1 MQNKVAI
8 IGVGVTPFKARY
20 LDRTYFELAYD
31 ATKLALEDANG
42 NGASIT
48 HHDLETTVYG
58 IYNELFER
66 QFMPDIFT
74 NSYLGMNNKPGTRIA
89 SGGATG
95 GYTVRMAFAE
105 VASGLSDLCLCLGVE
120 KCNDCYD
127 EQTGTT
133 TPEVLN
139 AIAYSAD
146 MTYEYPM
153 GMMAASSYVS
163 MVNAHSDE
171 FGNPTE
177 EQMAM
182 VSVKNHGNAMKNPK
196 AQSPMEITVE
206 DVLYSRIICY
216 PFKMLDCCL
225 YSEASAALILASEE
239 KVKELGIEQ
248 PIWITGV
255 GAANTDCFIGNRESI
270 GRLYSNINAAK
281 VAYKMAGLD
290 YDKIKEQ
297 IDLAELHDAFSGQEV
312 ISYEELGFVPF
323 GEGGPW
329 IENSYET
336 PGEGPWID
344 GELPCCPSGGLIGC
358 GHAVGATGIMS
369 TGEAALQLRED
380 AGKHQV
386 DIEKGRAISH
396 SIGGPGAAY
405 AAVIVM
411 ENEEGISTK

>member
-1 MQNKVAI
+1 MKKRVAI
-8 IGVGVTPFKARY
+8 IGIGITPFKARY

-31 ATKLALEDANG
+31 ATKLALGDANK
-42 NGASIT
+42 NGAEIT
-48 HHDLETTVYG
+48 HKDLQSTVYG

-66 QFMPDIFT
+66 QFMPDIYI
-74 NSYLGMNNKPGTRIA
+74 NSYIGMNDKPGTRIA
-89 SGGATG
+89 AGGATG
-95 GYTVRMAFAE
+95 GYTVRMAYAE

-127 EQTGTT
+127 EQTGVT

-163 MVNAHSDE
+163 MVNAHFEE

-177 EQMAM
+177 EQMAL
-182 VSVKNHGNAMKNPK
+182 VSVKKHGNAMKNPK
-196 AQSPMEITVE
+196 AQSPMDITVE
-206 DVLYSRIICY
+206 DVMNSRIICY
-216 PFKMLDCCL
+216 PFKLLDCCL

-239 KVKELGIEQ
+239 KVKELKVEN

-255 GAANTDCFIGNRESI
+255 GAANTDCFIGNREDM
-270 GRLYSNINAAK
+270 GRLYSNIYAAK

-290 YDKIKEQ
+290 YQNIKAQ

-323 GEGGPW
+323 GEGGKW
-329 IENSYET
+329 IES
-336 PGEGPWID
+336 GGPLMN

-369 TGEAALQLRED
+369 TGEAALQLRGE

-386 DIEKGRAISH
+386 NINKGRAISH

-411 ENEEGISTK
+411 ENEEVQK

>member
-1 MQNKVAI
+1 VKKVAI
-8 IGVGVTPFKARY
+8 IGIGITPFKARY
-20 LDRTYFELAYD
+20 LDKTYFELAYD
-31 ATKLALEDANG
+31 ATKMALDDANN
-42 NGASIT
+42 NGAEIS
-48 HHDLETTVYG
+48 HKDLQSTVYG

-66 QFMPDIFT
+66 QFMPDIFI
-74 NSYLGMNNKPGTRIA
+74 NSYIGMNNKPGTRIA
-89 SGGATG
+89 TGGATG
-95 GYTVRMAFAE
+95 GYTVRMAYAE
-105 VASGLSDLCLCLGVE
+105 VASGLSDLCLCIGVE

-139 AIAYSAD
+139 SIAYSAD

-163 MVNAHSDE
+163 MVNAHYEE

-177 EQMAM
+177 EQMAL
-182 VSVKNHGNAMKNPK
+182 VSVKNHGNAINNPK
-196 AQSPMEITVE
+196 AQSPMKITVD
-206 DVLYSRIICY
+206 DVMNSRIICY
-216 PFKMLDCCL
+216 PFKLLDCCL
-225 YSEASAALILASEE
+225 YSEASAALILANEE
-239 KVKELGIEQ
+239 KVRELKIEK

-255 GAANTDCFIGNRESI
+255 AAANTDCFIGNREDM
-270 GRLYSNINAAK
+270 GRLYSNIFAAK
-281 VAYKMAGLD
+281 AAYRMAGLE
-290 YDKIKEQ
+290 YEKIKAQ

-323 GEGGPW
+323 GEGGNW
-329 IENSYET
+329 IES
-336 PGEGPWID
+336 GGPFMD

-380 AGKHQV
+380 AGKHQLKT
-386 DIEKGRAISH
+386 IENGRAIAH

-411 ENEEGISTK
+411 TNEEGLKKP

>member
-1 MQNKVAI
+1 MRKVAI
-8 IGVGVTPFKARY
+8 IGVGITPFKTRY
-20 LDRTYFELAYD
+20 IDKTYFELAYD
-31 ATKLALEDANG
+31 ATQLALAAATK
-42 NGASIT
+42 NGAEIIHNDIPSA
-48 HHDLETTVYG
+48 VYG

-66 QFMPDIFT
+66 QFMPDIFI
-74 NSYLGMNNKPGTRIA
+74 NSYLGLNNKPGVRVAT
-89 SGGATG
+89 GGATG
-95 GYTVRMAFAE
+95 GYTVRTAYAE
-105 VASGLSDLCLCLGVE
+105 VASGLSDLNLCIGVE

-139 AIAYSAD
+139 SIAYSTD

-153 GMMAASSYVS
+153 GVNAASSYVS
-163 MVNAHSDE
+163 MVNAHFEE

-177 EQMAM
+177 EQMAL
-182 VSVKNHGNAMKNPK
+182 VSVKNHGNAINNPK
-196 AQSPMEITVE
+196 AQSPMKITVE
-206 DVLYSRIICY
+206 DVMNSRIICY
-216 PFKMLDCCL
+216 PFKLLDCCL

-239 KVKELGIEQ
+239 KVKELKVEN

-255 GAANTDCFIGNRESI
+255 GAANTDCFIGNREDL
-270 GRLYSNINAAK
+270 GRLYSNIHAAK
-281 VAYKMAGLD
+281 AAYKMAGLE
-290 YDKIKEQ
+290 YDKIKSQ

-323 GEGGPW
+323 GEGGKW
-329 IENSYET
+329 IES
-336 PGEGPWID
+336 GGPLID
-344 GELPCCPSGGLIGC
+344 GEVPCCPSGGLIGC

-386 DIEKGRAISH
+386 KTIENGRAISH

-405 AAVIVM
+405 AAIIVM
-411 ENEEGISTK
+411 ENEEGMKK

>member
-1 MQNKVAI
+1 MNRVAI
-8 IGVGVTPFKARY
+8 IGIGVTPFKARY
-20 LDRTYFELAYD
+20 LDKTYFELAFD
-31 ATKLALEDANG
+31 ATKLALEDANQ
-42 NGASIT
+42 NGADID
-48 HHDLETTVYG
+48 HNHLESTVYG

-95 GYTVRMAFAE
+95 GYTVRMAYAE
-105 VASGLSDLCLCLGVE
+105 VASGLSDLSLCLGVE

-146 MTYEYPM
+146 MTWEYPL

-163 MVNAHSDE
+163 MVNAHYEE

-177 EQMAM
+177 EQMAL
-182 VSVKNHGNAMKNPK
+182 VSVKNHKNAMLNPK
-196 AQSPMEITVE
+196 AQAPMELTVQ
-206 DVLYSRIICY
+206 DVLNSRIICY

-239 KVKELGIEQ
+239 KVKELGIAQ

-255 GAANTDCFIGNRESI
+255 GAANTDCFIGNREKL

-281 VAYKMAGLD
+281 KAYKMAGLD
-290 YDKIKEQ
+290 YDKIKDQ
-297 IDLAELHDAFSGQEV
+297 IDVAELHDAFSGQEV
-312 ISYEELGFVPF
+312 ISYEELGFVDF
-323 GEGGPW
+323 GKGGQW
-329 IENSYET
+329 IEAGPDT
-336 PGEGPWID
+336 GEGPWID

-386 DIEKGRAISH
+386 PIENGRALAH

-405 AAVIVM
+405 AAVITIA
-411 ENEEGISTK
+411 NEEGLI

>member
-1 MQNKVAI
+1 MPKVAI
-8 IGVGVTPFKARY
+8 IGVGITPFKARY
-20 LDRTYFELAYD
+20 MDRTYFELAYD
-31 ATKLALEDANG
+31 ATKLALEDANK
-42 NGASIT
+42 NDANIT
-48 HHDLETTVYG
+48 HEDLESTVYG

-74 NSYLGMNNKPGTRIA
+74 NSYIGMNDKPGTRIA

-153 GMMAASSYVS
+153 GMLAASSYVS
-163 MVNAHSDE
+163 MVNAHYEE

-177 EQMAM
+177 EQMAL
-182 VSVKNHGNAMKNPK
+182 VGVKNHGNAMLNPK
-196 AQSPMEITVE
+196 AQSPMEITVQ
-206 DVLYSRIICY
+206 DVLNSRIICY

-239 KVKELGIEQ
+239 KVKELGVEN

-290 YDKIKEQ
+290 YDKIKDQ
-297 IDLAELHDAFSGQEV
+297 IDVAELHDAFSGQEV

-323 GEGGPW
+323 GEGGRW
-329 IENSYET
+329 IE
-336 PGEGPWID
+336 EGGPMID
-344 GELPCCPSGGLIGC
+344 GELPCCPCGGLIGC

-369 TGEAALQLRED
+369 TGEAALQLRGD

-386 DIEKGRAISH
+386 TIEKGRGIAH

-405 AAVIVM
+405 AAIIVM
-411 ENEEGISTK
+411 ANEEGLKEP

>member
-1 MQNKVAI
+1 MKKVAI
-8 IGVGVTPFKARY
+8 IGVGITPFKARY
-20 LDRTYFELAYD
+20 LDKTYFELAYD
-31 ATKLALEDANG
+31 ATKLALEDANR
-42 NGASIT
+42 NGANIT
-48 HHDLETTVYG
+48 HKNLESTVYG

-74 NSYLGMNNKPGTRIA
+74 NSYIGMNDKPGTRIA

-95 GYTVRMAFAE
+95 GYTVRMAYAE
-105 VASGLSDLCLCLGVE
+105 VASGLSDLSLCLGVE

-146 MTYEYPM
+146 MTYEYPL

-163 MVNAHSDE
+163 MVNAHKEE

-177 EQMAM
+177 EQMAL
-182 VSVKNHGNAMKNPK
+182 VSVKNHKNAMLNPK
-196 AQSPMEITVE
+196 AQSPMDINVQ
-206 DVLYSRIICY
+206 DVMNSRIICY

-225 YSEASAALILASEE
+225 YSEASAALILANED
-239 KVKELGIEQ
+239 KVKELGIEK

-255 GAANTDCFIGNRESI
+255 GAANTDCFIGNREDL

-281 VAYKMAGLD
+281 KAYEMAGLD
-290 YDKIKEQ
+290 YDNIKDQ
-297 IDLAELHDAFSGQEV
+297 IDVAELHDAFSGQEV
-312 ISYEELGFVPF
+312 ISYEELGFVDF
-323 GEGGPW
+323 GQGGKW
-329 IENSYET
+329 IESGPNT
-336 PGEGPWID
+336 GEGPWID

-386 DIEKGRAISH
+386 SIKHGRALSH

-405 AAVIVM
+405 AAVITM
-411 ENEEGISTK
+411 ANKEGLIKE

>member
-1 MQNKVAI
+1 MKKRVAI
-8 IGVGVTPFKARY
+8 IGVGITPFKARY
-20 LDRTYFELAYD
+20 MNRTYFELAYD
-31 ATKLALEDANG
+31 ATKLALNDANE
-42 NGASIT
+42 NGASIS
-48 HHDLETTVYG
+48 HKDLETTVYG

-66 QFMPDIFT
+66 QFMPDIFI
-74 NSYLGMNNKPGTRIA
+74 NSYIGMNNKPGTRIA

-95 GYTVRMAFAE
+95 GYTVRMAYSE

-127 EQTGTT
+127 EKTGTT

-163 MVNAHSDE
+163 MVNAHSEE

-177 EQMAM
+177 KQMAM

-196 AQSPMEITVE
+196 AQSPMEISVD

-255 GAANTDCFIGNRESI
+255 GAANTDCFIGNREDL

-281 VAYKMAGLD
+281 SAYKMAGLD
-290 YDKIKEQ
+290 YDNIKEQ
-297 IDLAELHDAFSGQEV
+297 IDVAELHDAFSGQEV
-312 ISYEELGFVPF
+312 ISYEELGFVKF

-329 IENSYET
+329 IEQGYKNS
-336 PGEGPWID
+336 GEGPWFE
-344 GELPCCPSGGLIGC
+344 GELPCNPSGGLIGC

-369 TGEAALQLRED
+369 TGEAALQLREN
-380 AGKHQV
+380 AGEHQV
-386 DIEKGRAISH
+386 PIEKGRAISH

-411 ENEEGISTK
+411 ENEEGISNK

>member
-1 MQNKVAI
+1 MPPKVAI
-8 IGVGVTPFKARY
+8 IGVGITPFRARY
-20 LDRTYFELAYD
+20 LDKTYFELAYD
-31 ATKLALEDANG
+31 ATKLALEDANK
-42 NGASIT
+42 NDANIT
-48 HHDLETTVYG
+48 HNDLETAVYG

-74 NSYLGMNNKPGTRIA
+74 NSYIGMNDKPGTRIA

-95 GYTVRMAFAE
+95 GYTVRMAYAE
-105 VASGLSDLCLCLGVE
+105 VASGLSDLCLCLGLE

-153 GMMAASSYVS
+153 GMLAASSYVS
-163 MVNAHSDE
+163 MVNAHHDE

-177 EQMAM
+177 EQMAL

-196 AQSPMEITVE
+196 AQSPMDITVQ
-206 DVLYSRIICY
+206 DVLNSRIICY

-239 KVKELGIEQ
+239 KVKELGIDN

-255 GAANTDCFIGNRESI
+255 GAANTDCFIGNREDL

-290 YDKIKEQ
+290 YNNIKNQ
-297 IDLAELHDAFSGQEV
+297 VDLAELHDAFSGQEV

-329 IENSYET
+329 IESSYEK

-380 AGKHQV
+380 AGNHQV
-386 DIEKGRAISH
+386 TIEKGRAIAH

-405 AAVIVM
+405 AAIIVM
-411 ENEEGISTK
+411 ENAEGLKK

>member
-1 MQNKVAI
+1 MSNRRVAI
-8 IGVGVTPFKARY
+8 IGVGITPFRSRY
-20 LDRTYFELAYD
+20 LDKTYFELAYD
-31 ATKLALEDANG
+31 ASKLALADCNKQG
-42 NGASIT
+42 IDIT
-48 HHDLETTVYG
+48 HKDLESTVYG

-66 QFMPDIFT
+66 QFMPDIFI
-74 NSYLGMNNKPGTRIA
+74 NSYIGMNDKPGTRIA

-95 GYTVRMAFAE
+95 GYTVRMAYSE

-127 EQTGTT
+127 EQTGAT

-163 MVNAHSDE
+163 MVNAHYEE

-177 EQMAM
+177 EQMAL
-182 VSVKNHGNAMKNPK
+182 VSVKNHGNAMLNPK
-196 AQSPMEITVE
+196 AQSPMKLTVE

-225 YSEASAALILASEE
+225 YSEASACLILASEQ
-239 KVKELGIEQ
+239 KVKELKVEN
-248 PIWITGV
+248 PIWMTGV

-281 VAYKMAGLD
+281 AAYKMAGLD
-290 YDKIKEQ
+290 YNKIKEL
-297 IDLAELHDAFSGQEV
+297 IDVAELHDAFSGQEV

-323 GEGGPW
+323 GEGGKW
-329 IENSYET
+329 IES
-336 PGEGPWID
+336 GGPMMD

-358 GHAVGATGIMS
+358 GHAVGATVIMS
-369 TGEAALQLRED
+369 TGEAALQLREE

-386 DIEKGRAISH
+386 KIEKGRALAH

-411 ENEEGISTK
+411 ENEEGLKK

>member
-1 MQNKVAI
+1 MSNRRVAI
-8 IGVGVTPFKARY
+8 IGVGITPFRSRY
-20 LDRTYFELAYD
+20 LDKTYFELAYD
-31 ATKLALEDANG
+31 ASKLALADCNKQG
-42 NGASIT
+42 IDIT
-48 HHDLETTVYG
+48 HKDLESTVYG

-66 QFMPDIFT
+66 QFMPDIFI
-74 NSYLGMNNKPGTRIA
+74 NSYIGMNDKPGTRIA

-95 GYTVRMAFAE
+95 GYTVRMAYSE

-127 EQTGTT
+127 EQTGAT

-163 MVNAHSDE
+163 MVNAHYEE

-177 EQMAM
+177 EQMAL
-182 VSVKNHGNAMKNPK
+182 VSVKNHGNAMLNPK
-196 AQSPMEITVE
+196 DQSPMKLTFE

-225 YSEASAALILASEE
+225 YSEASACLILASEQ
-239 KVKELGIEQ
+239 KVKELKVEN
-248 PIWITGV
+248 PIWMTGV

-281 VAYKMAGLD
+281 AAYKMAGLD
-290 YDKIKEQ
+290 YNKIKEL
-297 IDLAELHDAFSGQEV
+297 IDVAELHDAFSGQEV

-323 GEGGPW
+323 GEGGKW
-329 IENSYET
+329 IES
-336 PGEGPWID
+336 GGPMMD

-369 TGEAALQLRED
+369 TGEAALQLREE

-386 DIEKGRAISH
+386 KIEKGRALAH

-411 ENEEGISTK
+411 ENEEGLKK

>member
-1 MQNKVAI
+1 MRILKKVAI
-8 IGVGVTPFKARY
+8 IGVGITPFKARY

-31 ATKLALEDANG
+31 GTKLALEDANK
-42 NGASIT
+42 NGAEIT
-48 HHDLETTVYG
+48 HKDLQSTVYG

-66 QFMPDIFT
+66 QFMPDIFI
-74 NSYLGMNNKPGTRIA
+74 NSYIGMNNKPGTRIA

-120 KCNDCYD
+120 KCADCYD
-127 EQTGTT
+127 EQTGAA

-163 MVNAHSDE
+163 MVNAHFEE
-171 FGNPTE
+171 FGSPTE
-177 EQMAM
+177 EQMAL
-182 VSVKNHGNAMKNPK
+182 VSVKNHGNAMNNPK
-196 AQSPMEITVE
+196 AQSPMKITVE
-206 DVLYSRIICY
+206 DVLNSRIICY
-216 PFKMLDCCL
+216 PFKLLDCCL
-225 YSEASAALILASEE
+225 YSEASAALILASEK
-239 KVKELGIEQ
+239 KVKELKVEN

-255 GAANTDCFIGNRESI
+255 GAANTDCFIGNRENI
-270 GRLYSNINAAK
+270 GRLYSNIYAAK
-281 VAYKMAGLD
+281 VAYKMAGLE
-290 YDKIKEQ
+290 YEKIKDQ

-323 GEGGPW
+323 GEGGSW
-329 IENSYET
+329 IES
-336 PGEGPWID
+336 GGPFKD

-380 AGKHQV
+380 AGGHQIS
-386 DIEKGRAISH
+386 IEKGRAISH

-405 AAVIVM
+405 AAIIVM
-411 ENEEGISTK
+411 ENEEAQK